1 MSVLAWY
8 VVGVWLTAVLV
19 MVWVF
24 VTAPEMPETEDD
36 DGRD

>member
-8 VVGVWLTAVLV
+8 VVGVWLVSFLV
-19 MVWVF
+19 MMLAF
-24 VTAPEMPETEDD
+24 VTAPEMDD